1 MASRG
6 EYGIPEGLQFGYPV
20 WSDGSSASIV
30 EGIEHDA
37 WAQEKIKVT
46 TDELLEE
53 RAEVQE
59 LLPG

>member
-1 MASRG
+1 
-6 EYGIPEGLQFGYPV
+6 V
-20 WSDGSSASIV
+20 ASIV
-30 EGIEHDA
+30 EGIEHDS
-37 WAQEKIKVT
+37 WAQEKIRIT